1 MQTHVGTVYTGMQT
15 VHTRRHS
22 TQECRLCAHV
32 GTVGMRI
39 LEDWKGTSVGMGRSV
54 CRSFAYSLRTVNPG
68 DAAIHVLRFLSRVP
82 QLMAAGNVLINMLT
96 LRSSSNLLW
105 FFILGH

>member
-1 MQTHVGTVYTGMQT
+1 MQTHIGTVYTGMQT

-22 TQECRLCAHV
+22 TQEYRLCAHV
-32 GTVGMRI
+32 GTVGLRI
-39 LEDWKGTSVGMGRSV
+39 LEDWKGTSAEMGSSI
-54 CRSFAYSLRTVNPG
+54 CPSFAYSLRTVNPG
-68 DAAIHVLRFLSRVP
+68 DVATHVLRFSSRVP
-82 QLMAAGNVLINMLT
+82 QLKAAGNVLINMLT